1 MLVFIC
7 ISILILVWG
16 VWGGILLDTVA
27 EMEDPIALGIPI
39 ISFMFIVIS
48 FYAIYIL
55 QSCNIIDIF

>member
-16 VWGGILLDTVA
+16 VWGEILLDAVA
-27 EMEDPIALGIPI
+27 EMEDSIALGIPI